1 MNWKA
6 KAHITLGIIIWL
18 IPITA
23 YLTSIYFSIT
33 LFLLPLIELYG
44 FWNWLGM
51 FLAIFFSAALSSG
64 LFFFMVGHVR
74 TPRDIYEGH
83 TS

>member
-6 KAHITLGIIIWL
+6 KLHLAFGITLWL
-18 IPITA
+18 IPISA
-23 YLTSIYFSIT
+23 YLATWYYSIT
-33 LFLLPLIELYG
+33 LFLLPLIKMYG

-51 FLAIFFSAALSSG
+51 FVGLTAVGAISSACVFYMIGSI
-64 LFFFMVGHVR
+64 R
-74 TPRDIYEGH
+74 TPRDIYKGH